1 MHAPTREATPVPAP
15 APTPT
20 PTFVPKATSQLKAQA
35 PTFQPSKPST
45 YLQILMRCNLHPM
58 SLSSQNKELGLR
70 SNQKPQQNLKS
81 VKSKLKVWEMISNLS
96 NFQLRMTNYNYGNCA
111 SNLRRYYP
119 KFHSFP
125 PRVKIYQLQ
134 KSTTKGQFLISNIL
148 ESKIFEHPI
157 CLSTHLTSQ

>member
-1 MHAPTREATPVPAP
+1 MLPHVKLPAPVP

-20 PTFVPKATSQLKAQA
+20 PTFVPKATSQLKAQL

-45 YLQILMRCNLHPM
+45 YLHILMRCNLHPM

-96 NFQLRMTNYNYGNCA
+96 NFQLRMTNYNYGNYA
-111 SNLRRYYP
+111 PKLRRSHP
-119 KFHSFP
+119 KFHKYP
-125 PRVKIYQLQ
+125 PKVKIYHLQ
-134 KSTTKGQFLISNIL
+134 MSKTKGQFLISYIL
-148 ESKIFEHPI
+148 ES
-157 CLSTHLTSQ
+157 